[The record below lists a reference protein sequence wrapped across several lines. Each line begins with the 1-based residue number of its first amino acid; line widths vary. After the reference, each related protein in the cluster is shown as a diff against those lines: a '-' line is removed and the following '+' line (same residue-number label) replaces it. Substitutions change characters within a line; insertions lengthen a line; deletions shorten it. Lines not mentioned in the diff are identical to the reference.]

1 MNEKSL
7 MKQSSLDLSKAF
19 NLEESTQRVKDYAR
33 WTTVGMIACGIE
45 LLWVKKNLKHGEWE
59 DWIKDELK
67 WHPNTVRYLINAA
80 KLYGDEQGLR
90 LNHKQV
96 LAAEKDKIAGLYS
109 NPQLAVDLA
118 TNLTPA
124 QVWGHQPHQLTSGDN
139 WLRVYNVWNF
149 AFRDLSLG
157 EEWAG
162 NIPGQIAMN
171 VIHYYTKEGD
181 LVVDPMAGGG
191 STVDACK
198 KLNRRCLA
206 YDIEPLEEKGIKYND
221 VRKGGFPDKCNGCDL
236 IFLDPPYYKINRPLY
251 SEDSVSALEIDEFR
265 GFVKKLARDCFTTVK
280 DDGFVSFLIQN
291 YYIKFASL
299 DGYLDLAR
307 EAIVYFEDAGFKMV
321 NRISCPQSSE
331 VYSASDVELAKKQRG
346 MLNLLRDLTVFQK
359 ATMYSKRQQ
368 LKALG
373 DV

>member
-7 MKQSSLDLSKAF
+7 MKQGSLDLSKAF

-45 LLWVKKNLKHGEWE
+45 FMWVKKNLKHGEWE
-59 DWIKDELK
+59 DWVKNGLG
-67 WHPNTVRYLINAA
+67 WNPSTAYRFINVA
-80 KLYGDEQGLR
+80 KLYCEEQALPIKR
-90 LNHKQV
+90 RDDLNVTREKFSYL
-96 LAAEKDKIAGLYS
+96 LAS
-109 NPQLAVDLA
+109 NLASTQDLA
-118 TNLTPA
+118 MANIDPWGNLPR
-124 QVWGHQPHQLTSGDN
+124 QLTSGDN

-149 AFRDLSLG
+149 AFRDPNLG
-157 EEWAG
+157 EKWAG

-198 KLNRRCLA
+198 KMNRRCLA
-206 YDIEPLEEKGIKYND
+206 YEIEPLEEKGIKYND
-221 VRKGGFPDKCNGCDL
+221 VRKGGFPDECNGCDL

-265 GFVKKLARDCFTTVK
+265 GFVKKLARDCFATVK
-280 DDGFVSFLIQN
+280 DNGFVSFLIQN

-307 EAIVYFEDAGFKMV
+307 EAIVYFEDAGFKVV

-346 MLNLLRDLTVFQK
+346 MLNLLRDLTIFQ
-359 ATMYSKRQQ
+359 R
-368 LKALG
+368 
-373 DV
+373 